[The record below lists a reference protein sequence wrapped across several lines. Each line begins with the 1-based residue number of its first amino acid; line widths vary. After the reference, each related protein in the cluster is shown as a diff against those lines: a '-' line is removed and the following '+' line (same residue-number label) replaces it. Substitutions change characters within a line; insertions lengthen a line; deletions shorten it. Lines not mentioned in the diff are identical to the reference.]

1 MEGSFINGASQL
13 KTKGGIYAGKMETL
27 DVEANGVGRVIAI
40 GHLALPV
47 FGCQE

>member
-13 KTKGGIYAGKMETL
+13 KTKGGIYVGKMEAF
-27 DVEANGVGRVIAI
+27 DMGADCMDSAIAVE
-40 GHLALPV
+40 HLALPV